1 MTPHMAST
9 VHADAPDAITSS
21 VEQRIRGEYTEM
33 PGLTLT
39 VRQAARL
46 WGLEVPQ
53 SQRLL
58 AELVNRPLPRRG
70 CERRLPP
77 TRMPSLLLTTI
88 PKSPLAF
95 RLLHEPGA
103 TF

>member
-1 MTPHMAST
+1 MTSQMASI
-9 VHADAPDAITSS
+9 VHSDTPDSSASS
-21 VEQRIRGEYTEM
+21 VVQRIRGEYLEM

-58 AELVNRPLPRRG
+58 SELVDSRFLVTDASGAYRRRG
-70 CERRLPP
+70 CPRC
-77 TRMPSLLLTTI
+77 S
-88 PKSPLAF
+88 
-95 RLLHEPGA
+95 
-103 TF
+103 

>member
-1 MTPHMAST
+1 MTPQMAAVHSNTRDAST
-9 VHADAPDAITSS
+9 SS
-21 VEQRIRGEYTEM
+21 LVQRIRGEYLEM

-58 AELVNRPLPRRG
+58 SALVDSQFLVADARGAYRRRG
-70 CERRLPP
+70 CPRCC
-77 TRMPSLLLTTI
+77 
-88 PKSPLAF
+88 
-95 RLLHEPGA
+95 
-103 TF
+103 

>member
-1 MTPHMAST
+1 MTPQMASP

-21 VEQRIRGEYTEM
+21 VVQRIRGEYTEM

-58 AELVNRPLPRRG
+58 SELLDNRFLVADASGAYRRRG
-70 CERRLPP
+70 CPRC
-77 TRMPSLLLTTI
+77 S
-88 PKSPLAF
+88 
-95 RLLHEPGA
+95 
-103 TF
+103 